1 MLPKIFLWP
10 LVTAAALC
18 QVPPKPKAE
27 DQASQILQ
35 EALHSR
41 NPETRKQAT
50 VALSLAGRREPF
62 ISQLEAMLD
71 DKDVEVRLAAVASL
85 SEVKTKRAI
94 AALRKSL
101 SNDVPEVGFAAAKAL
116 WGLND
121 PAGKEA
127 LLAVL
132 GGESKI
138 SSNYFTKQRRDA
150 FRTIATPKAI
160 FMFALKE
167 GIGFAPVPGLGE
179 GISSMQGLLADSGAS
194 GRAVAALLLGKDKDR
209 DVLKALREAL
219 ADKDWTVRAAAVHSI
234 ALRDDASLE
243 KDLEPLLT
251 DSKEGVR
258 LRAAAGCLRLEM
270 LRRRA
275 AVKKNG

>member
-1 MLPKIFLWP
+1 
-10 LVTAAALC
+10 
-18 QVPPKPKAE
+18 
-27 DQASQILQ
+27 
-35 EALHSR
+35 
-41 NPETRKQAT
+41 
-50 VALSLAGRREPF
+50 
-62 ISQLEAMLD
+62 MLD
-71 DKDVEVRLAAVASL
+71 DKDVEVRLAAIASL
-85 SEVKTKRAI
+85 SEVKTRRAI

-101 SNDVPEVGFAAAKAL
+101 GNDVPEVGFAAAKAL

-132 GGESKI
+132 GGESKM

-150 FRTIATPKAI
+150 LRMITTPKAM

-243 KDLEPLLT
+243 KDLRPLLA
-251 DSKEGVR
+251 DSREGVR

-270 LRRRA
+270 VRRRA
-275 AVKKNG
+275 ALKKSG